1 MSRIFYAF
9 FVFSILLFQQV
20 VFADNIKKDLYSQK
34 NIDQVRNVDNL
45 ISGVNDQN
53 TTIKLRGTAKAT
65 ELDNFFV
72 QNANSVVY
80 IETDKGAGSGIVLA
94 RNKILTNWHVIVGA
108 GDGAIRVVFKPSSGS
123 IPIPTQAHIA
133 DIIRCDSNP
142 DLALLKPRWPPE
154 NIQPAKQKQ

>member
-65 ELDNFFV
+65 ELDNFFIKM
-72 QNANSVVY
+72 Q
-80 IETDKGAGSGIVLA
+80 IVLF
-94 RNKILTNWHVIVGA
+94 ILRLIKEPVQEL
-108 GDGAIRVVFKPSSGS
+108 S
-123 IPIPTQAHIA
+123 
-133 DIIRCDSNP
+133 
-142 DLALLKPRWPPE
+142 
-154 NIQPAKQKQ
+154 